1 MVFELLALDFNSP
14 INKSLTHCR
23 AVQQIGEQAWGLW
36 ELHPVRDFAQTK
48 TIAHRVRLLHH
59 DGL

>member
-1 MVFELLALDFNSP
+1 MVFELLALDSNSP
-14 INKSLTHCR
+14 INKSLTHFR
-23 AVQQIGEQAWGLW
+23 AVQQIGVRTWGLW
-36 ELHPVRDFAQTK
+36 ELHPVRDFVQTK

>member
-1 MVFELLALDFNSP
+1 MVFELLAQDFNSP
-14 INKSLTHCR
+14 INKSLIHCR
-23 AVQQIGEQAWGLW
+23 AVRQIGAQTWGLW
-36 ELHPVRDFAQTK
+36 ELHPVRDFVQTK